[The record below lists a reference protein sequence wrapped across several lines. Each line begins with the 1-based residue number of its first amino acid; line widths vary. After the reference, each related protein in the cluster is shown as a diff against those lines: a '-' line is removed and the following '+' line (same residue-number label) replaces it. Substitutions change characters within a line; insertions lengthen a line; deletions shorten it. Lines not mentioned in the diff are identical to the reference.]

1 MSQNGGYRAVIPA
14 VPAEVQRPIWSVM
27 IPTYNCAYYLP
38 MTLNSVLA
46 QDPGEHAMQIEVID
60 DHSTHDDPAAVVAEL
75 GHGRVAF
82 YQQPHNVGH
91 CANFNTGL
99 ERSSGHLIHLFHGDD
114 AVRAGFYG
122 KMQALFANNKSIGA
136 AFCRYISVDERGNWL
151 TISPLEKSESGVL
164 PGWLDR
170 IATGQRLQPP
180 CMVVRRHVYEQ
191 VGGFDGRIT
200 AYGEDWEMWVR
211 IAARYPVWY
220 EVEPL
225 ALYRIHPSS
234 LSNGSIRTG
243 SNGRDMRLVV
253 MINKASLPV
262 ERAEAL
268 TYDARKNFA
277 LGCLRR
283 AHRLLDTGNSAAMFA
298 QVREAMKTNLSLSV
312 VARAVFLSLRWAA
325 QGIEAILR
333 QKH

>member
-1 MSQNGGYRAVIPA
+1 
-14 VPAEVQRPIWSVM
+14 
-27 IPTYNCAYYLP
+27 
-38 MTLNSVLA
+38 
-46 QDPGEHAMQIEVID
+46 MQTV
-60 DHSTHDDPAAVVAEL
+60 
-75 GHGRVAF
+75 
-82 YQQPHNVGH
+82 
-91 CANFNTGL
+91 
-99 ERSSGHLIHLFHGDD
+99 
-114 AVRAGFYG
+114 
-122 KMQALFANNKSIGA
+122 FANNKAIGA

-151 TISPLEKSESGVL
+151 TISPLEICESGVV

-170 IATGQRLQPP
+170 IAAGQRLQPP
-180 CMVVRRHVYEQ
+180 CIVVRRQVYEQ
-191 VGGFDGRIT
+191 IGGFDRRIT

-220 EVEPL
+220 EIEPL

-243 SNGRDMRLVV
+243 GNGRDMRLVV

-283 AHRLLDTGNSAAMFA
+283 AHRLLDAGNSTAMFA
-298 QVREAMKTNLSLSV
+298 QMREALKTNLSLSV

-325 QGIEAILR
+325 QAIGAILHHER
-333 QKH
+333 